1 MPFLSEAWLELQR
14 TLGADLP
21 ERPGATA
28 RVQHVVTGTPDGEVR
43 YVHTVVDG
51 RTTELA
57 FGGDDAADVTFTH
70 TYADA
75 QAICRGRARPARSLF
90 MQGRTKM
97 AGDMGKVLALMPVA
111 AQRRA
116 PRAARRRVEADRLL
130 SSRPR

>member
-1 MPFLSEAWLELQR
+1 MAEAPILSDRWFERQR

-43 YVHTVVDG
+43 YVVTIVDG
-51 RTTELA
+51 RTTDVLVGA
-57 FGGDDAADVTFTH
+57 DDTADVTFTNTH
-70 TYADA
+70 ADA
-75 QAICRGRARPARSLF
+75 LALVQGDLDPSVLF

-111 AQRRA
+111 RSAEHRA
-116 PRAARRRVEADRLL
+116 LL
-130 SSRPR
+130 QPS